1 MLAPVCQAHNR
12 AHHEHTTGAAA
23 VTVFRPTVAAP
34 GRLLRLGVVL
44 DSRNDADRMRE
55 IARMCDAAGIESL
68 WVGGDHGPDDGS
80 RLEPWSALTLAATEA
95 RRPAV
100 GAALSIRLRSPE
112 RLAAMAATL
121 DADAGGRL
129 ELTLF
134 DRSGGSPPDLERYTS
149 RVRELLVHEV
159 VAIGGAHDDE
169 AAIPRLSVE
178 ATDASGT
185 GLAARVAD
193 DVLISRRKGATPAA
207 IVDAVR
213 EACERSGRDPS
224 TMGIALEM
232 PVSIGRTTAEAQAR
246 ADGESLFQE
255 VGRLSEVGVFGTLEQ
270 CQERVIELAHAGVT
284 DLRCI
289 LPNSADVHD
298 VIAQLTAMVVGSV
311 EVLAPNAPRSKAP
324 DPPEAWGGRAVPAS
338 DPRSPR

>member
-1 MLAPVCQAHNR
+1 M
-12 AHHEHTTGAAA
+12 
-23 VTVFRPTVAAP
+23 TVFRPTVAAP
-34 GRLLRLGVVL
+34 GRLLRLGIVL
-44 DSRNDADRMRE
+44 DSRNNADRMRE

-68 WVGGDHGPDDGS
+68 WVGGDDVSADGS

-100 GAALSIRLRSPE
+100 GALLSIRLRSPE

-121 DADAGGRL
+121 DADSGGRL
-129 ELTLF
+129 ELTLS
-134 DRSGGSPPDLERYTS
+134 DRSGGGPPDLEGYTS
-149 RVRELLVHEV
+149 RVRELLVRKV
-159 VAIGGAHDDE
+159 VAITGVHEDE
-169 AAIPRLSVE
+169 AAILRLSVE
-178 ATDASGT
+178 ATDAAGKD
-185 GLAARVAD
+185 LAARVAD
-193 DVLISRRKGATPAA
+193 DVLITRGKGAAPAA
-207 IVDAVR
+207 IAATVR

-246 ADGESLFQE
+246 ADGESLFEE

-270 CQERVIELAHAGVT
+270 CQERMIELAHAGIT

-311 EVLAPNAPRSKAP
+311 DVLAPNAPRSKAP
-324 DPPEAWGGRAVPAS
+324 DPPEAWGGRAVPS
-338 DPRSPR
+338 